1 MRCLTCALAAGMVA
15 SAAAQPAAPSAA
27 AWPGLWG
34 PSRNGEAAALASA
47 PVLKELWRVPV
58 AGGYSEIAI
67 AGDTAV
73 TMELRNGADFV
84 VARDAATGGDRWA
97 VRVAPTF
104 KGHDGSED
112 GPIAT
117 PAIDGTDV
125 FAAGPHGHLVAL
137 DLSSGR
143 ERWRHDLAREFGAA
157 EPDWGFG
164 SSPLVTADLVVVPA
178 GGEKSRGLLAFD
190 RRTGALRWST
200 PHSKSRG
207 YSSAVLA
214 TIGGVRQIVVVAGD
228 RVYGVAPADGRVL
241 WNLAG
246 PDPID
251 VTSNSV
257 IVLPGDRLLYGTWNH
272 SVLAKV
278 TRQGDTFTAAEVWRS
293 TRLRAYNGPTLHRD
307 GFLYTFAGPQL
318 ICADLETGAIKWQ
331 ERMGAGTLMGLGP
344 YLLVLGQ
351 MSGELRVVR
360 ASPERY
366 QEISRTA
373 VLQPEVMSVTG
384 PSVAGTR
391 LFLRNVREVA
401 AFGLD
406 TGR

>member
-1 MRCLTCALAAGMVA
+1 VLT
-15 SAAAQPAAPSAA
+15 
-27 AWPGLWG
+27 
-34 PSRNGEAAALASA
+34 
-47 PVLKELWRVPV
+47 ELWRVPV

-84 VARDAATGGDRWA
+84 VARDAATGRDRWA

-117 PAIDGTDV
+117 PAIEGADV

-143 ERWRHDLAREFGAA
+143 ERWRHDLAREFGAE

-164 SSPLVTADLVVVPA
+164 SSPLVTGDLVVVPA

-214 TIGGVRQIVVVAGD
+214 TIGGARQIVAVAGD

-293 TRLRAYNGPTLHRD
+293 TRLRAYNGPTIHRD

-344 YLLVLGQ
+344 YLVVLGQ
-351 MSGELRVVR
+351 TSGELRVVR

-373 VLQPEVMSVTG
+373 VLKPEVTSVTG
-384 PSVAGTR
+384 PSVAGNR

-406 TGR
+406 SGR